1 MYLCMHVVTLQ
12 ILLIRADHLECVDR
26 FWFESIAFLC
36 DMITNFREIVL
47 RFGTGGR
54 CGQD

>member
-12 ILLIRADHLECVDR
+12 ILIGADHLEQCVDR